1 MSNIDQYMYMYI
13 IVYALTNGK
22 SAHVV
27 VLRNHTEHVTKATCS
42 SSNRKKFLSLISCL
56 LEFLSKR
63 YIEISSLL
71 LSINDGCLHKII
83 ECGFPFELLI

>member
-13 IVYALTNGK
+13 IVYALTNRK
-22 SAHVV
+22 SARVIS
-27 VLRNHTEHVTKATCS
+27 RNHTEHVTKATCS